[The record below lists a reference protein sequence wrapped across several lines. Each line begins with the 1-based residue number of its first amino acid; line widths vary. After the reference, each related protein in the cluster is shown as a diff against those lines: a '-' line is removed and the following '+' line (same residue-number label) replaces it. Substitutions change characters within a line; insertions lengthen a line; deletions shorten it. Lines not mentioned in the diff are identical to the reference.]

1 MRSRTCLLLGVG
13 CLLAAQAV
21 STWWCTP
28 QRGELTPN
36 RDVYES
42 LTPGELAG
50 TLMLGGFRGLACD
63 LLWLRADSAKENGRF
78 YESVAL
84 FEAISR
90 IQPRFEQPWQF
101 MSWDLAYNLSH
112 EVEDRDAKWSWIIA
126 GIDTNIRGVTRNP
139 QSERLLR
146 HLAWMFH
153 HKGDLFHDKIEAMA
167 WASRLN
173 PLLTEVNAR
182 VKSGYQ
188 VALLEEGIGT
198 SNFSISARLYQACIA
213 LGDGSL
219 DGQGRLSAQ
228 FVRRMVP
235 LAMES
240 DGNLKRNQSRHLE
253 ALKRYV
259 DSLQAWDVV
268 IAWANAPAANAYE
281 VGQHKI
287 TLDSVERNEGR
298 LRRKAAQYCYDLAPD
313 SDTAEKTAQA
323 ILARNWSEAL
333 RHLQRPGWKSAASN
347 SRIHW
352 LDEPG

>member
-1 MRSRTCLLLGVG
+1 
-13 CLLAAQAV
+13 
-21 STWWCTP
+21 
-28 QRGELTPN
+28 
-36 RDVYES
+36 
-42 LTPGELAG
+42 
-50 TLMLGGFRGLACD
+50 
-63 LLWLRADSAKENGRF
+63 
-78 YESVAL
+78 
-84 FEAISR
+84 
-90 IQPRFEQPWQF
+90 

-126 GIDTNIRGVTRNP
+126 GIDTNVRGVTRNP

-153 HKGDLFHDKIEAMA
+153 HKGDLFHDKIEALA

-173 PLLTEVNAR
+173 PLLKEVNAR
-182 VKSGYQ
+182 VKPGYQ
-188 VALLEEGIGT
+188 VALLEEGI
-198 SNFSISARLYQACIA
+198 YQACIA

-235 LAMES
+235 LALES

-268 IAWANAPAANAYE
+268 IAWANAPAANPYE
-281 VGQHKI
+281 VGQHKV

>member
-1 MRSRTCLLLGVG
+1 MKSRTCLVLGIG

-21 STWWCTP
+21 ASWWCVP

-36 RDVYES
+36 RDVYEA

-63 LLWLRADSAKENGRF
+63 LLWLRADSAKTNGRF

-101 MSWDLAYNLSH
+101 MAWDLAYNLSH
-112 EVEDRDAKWSWIIA
+112 EVEDRDAKWSWVIA
-126 GIDTNIRGVTRNP
+126 GIDTNIRGVVRNP

-146 HLAWMFH
+146 HLAWLFH
-153 HKGDLFHDKIEAMA
+153 HKGDLFHDKIESVA

-173 PLLTEVNAR
+173 PLFAEINAR
-182 VKSGYQ
+182 SLPGFHVE
-188 VALLEEGIGT
+188 LLPEGTGL
-198 SNFSISARLYQACIA
+198 SNFTLSARLYQACVA
-213 LGDGSL
+213 LTDGNT
-219 DGQGRLSAQ
+219 DGKNKLTAQ

-235 LAMES
+235 LGLES

-253 ALKRYV
+253 ALKRYL
-259 DSLQAWDVV
+259 DALQAWEPV
-268 IAWANAPAANAYE
+268 IAWGNAPGANPSDANQRSVTRE
-281 VGQHKI
+281 
-287 TLDSVERNEGR
+287 SVERNEGR
-298 LRRKAAQYCYDLAPD
+298 LRRKAAQFCYDLAPD
-313 SDTAEKTAQA
+313 NDTGEKTAQA

-333 RHLQRPGWKSAASN
+333 RHLQRPGWKLVASSA
-347 SRIHW
+347 RIRW
-352 LDEPG
+352 LDEP